1 MAIKDREFWESAK
14 MNNFTFRQYYNRL
27 TELSVSMFDWKNL
40 PDSVDPRFLEL
51 ALFCDGMV
59 VFFYDDVLGYLTL
72 RCAIGGQMNV
82 YRIPTKRRAY
92 ANNGY
97 NKQLDE
103 TNSVIIFNN
112 FLRTNSRLDVEMFA
126 KRLYNLDRAIDV
138 NANAQKTPV
147 FIQCDE
153 NQRLTLKNTYMKY
166 EGNEPFIF
174 GDKNM
179 NPNAIKVLSTG
190 APFVADKLYAL
201 KSQIW
206 NEALTYLGISN
217 ITINKK
223 ERMITD
229 EVLRNQGGTIA
240 SRYSR
245 LEARRQACKKINNM
259 FGLNITCDY
268 RDDSNSDQTDYN
280 ESDGEIN
287 E

>member
-1 MAIKDREFWESAK
+1 
-14 MNNFTFRQYYNRL
+14 
-27 TELSVSMFDWKNL
+27 
-40 PDSVDPRFLEL
+40 
-51 ALFCDGMV
+51 
-59 VFFYDDVLGYLTL
+59 
-72 RCAIGGQMNV
+72 
-82 YRIPTKRRAY
+82 
-92 ANNGY
+92 
-97 NKQLDE
+97 
-103 TNSVIIFNN
+103 
-112 FLRTNSRLDVEMFA
+112 
-126 KRLYNLDRAIDV
+126 
-138 NANAQKTPV
+138 
-147 FIQCDE
+147 
-153 NQRLTLKNTYMKY
+153 MKY